1 MPVIELTVQ
10 HGRTLDEA
18 RRRLETAVDEISDRF
33 RTVVQRVEWASD
45 RNRVMLNGVGFWVEM
60 QVDARAVHA
69 KADLSILRGLLGAPL
84 VSGLKQII
92 QDAFQKKLP

>member
-1 MPVIELTVQ
+1 
-10 HGRTLDEA
+10 
-18 RRRLETAVDEISDRF
+18 
-33 RTVVQRVEWASD
+33 
-45 RNRVMLNGVGFWVEM
+45 M

-69 KADLSILRGLLGAPL
+69 KADVSILRGLLGAPL

>member
-60 QVDARAVHA
+60 QVDARVVHA
-69 KADLSILRGLLGAPL
+69 RADLSILRGLLDAPL